1 MTDYRPVDA
10 TTRVE
15 IEQLIAEMLYR
26 LDHHQ
31 ADTTWELYTED
42 GVSAG
47 PMGEMDREKMKA
59 WGAERAK
66 QTDIV
71 GRHFI
76 GAIRLVWADG
86 VDGGVGGEVDG
97 TVQYLTFRDANEPQT
112 QPASVGEFRERYRK
126 VDGEW
131 RFARREIVP
140 IFGGAAAAA
149 HAARLADRSGS
160 SESPQ

>member
-1 MTDYRPVDA
+1 MSDYRPVDA

-26 LDHHQ
+26 LDHDR

-47 PMGEMDREKMKA
+47 PLGEMDRDTIKA
-59 WGAERAK
+59 WGAKRAK

-76 GAIRLVWADG
+76 GGIRLVWDG
-86 VDGGVGGEVDG
+86 EEVDG
-97 TVQYLTFRDANEPQT
+97 TVQYLTFRDTTEPQT
-112 QPASVGEFRERYRK
+112 QPASVGEFRERYRR
-126 VDGEW
+126 VDGQW

-140 IFGGAAAAA
+140 VFGGKAAAA
-149 HAARLADRSGS
+149 HAARLAGREG
-160 SESPQ
+160 PAQ

>member
-1 MTDYRPVDA
+1 MSDYRPVDA
-10 TTRVE
+10 ITRVE

-26 LDHHQ
+26 LDHNQ

-42 GVSAG
+42 GVSVG
-47 PMGEMDREKMKA
+47 PMGGMDREAMKA
-59 WGAERAK
+59 WGAKRAK

-76 GAIRLVWADG
+76 GGIRLVWDG
-86 VDGGVGGEVDG
+86 EEVEG
-97 TVQYLTFRDANEPQT
+97 TVQYLTFRDTNEPQT

-126 VDGEW
+126 VDGQW

-140 IFGGAAAAA
+140 VFGGKAAVA
-149 HAARLADRSGS
+149 HAARLAGREGS
-160 SESPQ
+160 AQ

>member
-1 MTDYRPVDA
+1 MSDYRPVDA

-26 LDHHQ
+26 LDHNQ

-42 GVSAG
+42 GISVG
-47 PMGEMDREKMKA
+47 PMGDMDRTAMKA
-59 WGAERAK
+59 WGARRAQ

-76 GAIRLVWADG
+76 GGIRLVWDG
-86 VDGGVGGEVDG
+86 EEVEG
-97 TVQYLTFRDANEPQT
+97 TVQYLTFRDTNEPQT
-112 QPASVGEFRERYRK
+112 QPASVGEFRERYRR
-126 VDGEW
+126 VDGRW

-140 IFGGAAAAA
+140 VFGGKAAAA
-149 HAARLADRSGS
+149 HAARLAGREGS
-160 SESPQ
+160 AQ

>member
-15 IEQLIAEMLYR
+15 IEQLLSEMLYR
-26 LDHHQ
+26 LDHNQ
-31 ADTTWELYTED
+31 ADTTWELYTPD

-47 PMGEMDREKMKA
+47 PMGDMDVEQLKA
-59 WGAERAK
+59 WGAKRAQ

-76 GAIRLVWADG
+76 GAIRLVRAADSG
-86 VDGGVGGEVDG
+86 SDVEEVEG
-97 TVQYLTFRDANEPQT
+97 TVQYLTFRDANDPQT

-131 RFARREIVP
+131 RYVRREIVP

-149 HAARLADRSGS
+149 HAARLAGRDGSGR
-160 SESPQ
+160 